1 MFVRKDQIFYI
12 FADRRKNDQFIRSDV
27 SLVAVNASKGCC
39 TRSLKDKALS
49 LPHLNRITTQDEE
62 EEEQEEL
69 NMVNVSTAA
78 TTAKRCIL

>member
-1 MFVRKDQIFYI
+1 MQSK
-12 FADRRKNDQFIRSDV
+12 S
-27 SLVAVNASKGCC
+27 VASEIL
-39 TRSLKDKALS
+39 RDKALS
-49 LPHLNRITTQDEE
+49 LQHLNRIATQDE